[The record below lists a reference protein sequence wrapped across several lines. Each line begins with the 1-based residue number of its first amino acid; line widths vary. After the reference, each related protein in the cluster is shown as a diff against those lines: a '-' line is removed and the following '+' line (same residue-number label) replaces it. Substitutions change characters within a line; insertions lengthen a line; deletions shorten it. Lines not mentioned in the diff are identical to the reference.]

1 MEERRQWAQRYVV
14 HFPVGSSK
22 LRRGFHTVKHL
33 FLDLCTFT
41 KLVSFHIHFEC
52 ICMHRII
59 QSSLRPNLKPSH
71 TQKKPHTGA
80 LVLCEVGDTS
90 RQLRVLET
98 QESNGHWWQ
107 VPNQTNDI
115 LRTVSYPKTCSLVNQ
130 FKVLFCRLYPCYL
143 MFVALAILN
152 SMFLFLSLCLGN

>member
-1 MEERRQWAQRYVV
+1 MLYIFLWAAQSWDED
-14 HFPVGSSK
+14 FTLSS
-22 LRRGFHTVKHL
+22 TS

-71 TQKKPHTGA
+71 TQKKPHTGV